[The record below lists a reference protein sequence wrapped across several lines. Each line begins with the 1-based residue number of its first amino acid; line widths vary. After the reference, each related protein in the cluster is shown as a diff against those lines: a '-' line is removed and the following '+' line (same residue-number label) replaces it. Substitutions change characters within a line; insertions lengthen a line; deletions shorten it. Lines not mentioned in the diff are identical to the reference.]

1 VQIDVR
7 HLNLAV
13 GLWSLKNKCN
23 KIYSSPQ
30 RRLIL
35 DRLFKAGTFSA
46 SGSESRQRRLILQ
59 IGANR
64 RCRD

>member
-1 VQIDVR
+1 MTR
-7 HLNLAV
+7 KNSGAV
-13 GLWSLKNKCN
+13 LWRLKNKCN
-23 KIYSSPQ
+23 KTYSSPQ

-35 DRLFKAGTFSA
+35 ARLFKAGTFSA

-59 IGANR
+59 IGVNR